1 MISRPTC
8 TMNGSKRGI
17 CYFVFDLLN
26 IVCLFCYLWVG
37 SISCTCDYEYL
48 YIDRH
53 FFWEGG
59 HGDGVGGILFIG
71 FGVGALERFLKV
83 IPPFDILVLDGLGLG
98 WEGVQKRSGSDGC
111 YSPH

>member
-26 IVCLFCYLWVG
+26 IVCLFCYLWEG
-37 SISCTCDYEYL
+37 SIPSTCDYEYL
-48 YIDRH
+48 YIIGISS
-53 FFWEGG
+53 WG

-71 FGVGALERFLKV
+71 FGVGAWGE
-83 IPPFDILVLDGLGLG
+83 
-98 WEGVQKRSGSDGC
+98 
-111 YSPH
+111 Y